1 MTEAEI
7 ALIHEQAKAVFGEFL
22 AKTDFKA
29 GQIIVIGCSTS
40 EVRGSRIGKDGNS
53 AIAEALYTAVA
64 PLAAE
69 KGLYLAFQCCEHL
82 NRALVTEREAMEK
95 FGWEEVTVRPMP
107 HAGGSMATAAYD
119 NFTDPVV
126 VESIKA
132 HLGIDIGQTLIG
144 MHLKRVAV
152 PVRLAQKTIG
162 AAIVTSARTRPPLIG
177 GERAHYPEKR

>member
-1 MTEAEI
+1 MKKEELAAEAQRAVEE
-7 ALIHEQAKAVFGEFL
+7 LIEVSGIKPGKVL
-22 AKTDFKA
+22 
-29 GQIIVIGCSTS
+29 VVGCSTS
-40 EVRGSRIGKDGNS
+40 EIVGGKIGTCGSE
-53 AIAEALYTAVA
+53 EAAAAVFGSIYK
-64 PLAAE
+64 AA
-69 KGLYLAFQCCEHL
+69 KAHGLYLAFQCCEHL

-119 NFTDPVV
+119 NFADPVV
-126 VESIKA
+126 VEAIKA
-132 HLGIDIGQTLIG
+132 DAGIDIGQTLIG

-162 AAIVTSARTRPPLIG
+162 AAVVTAARTRPPLIG

>member
-69 KGLYLAFQCCEHL
+69 KVY
-82 NRALVTEREAMEK
+82 
-95 FGWEEVTVRPMP
+95 
-107 HAGGSMATAAYD
+107 
-119 NFTDPVV
+119 
-126 VESIKA
+126 I
-132 HLGIDIGQTLIG
+132 
-144 MHLKRVAV
+144 
-152 PVRLAQKTIG
+152 
-162 AAIVTSARTRPPLIG
+162 
-177 GERAHYPEKR
+177 

>member
-64 PLAAE
+64 PLAARFIFS
-69 KGLYLAFQCCEHL
+69 LSVLRAFKPRFGR
-82 NRALVTEREAMEK
+82 RA
-95 FGWEEVTVRPMP
+95 GC
-107 HAGGSMATAAYD
+107 GGK
-119 NFTDPVV
+119 V
-126 VESIKA
+126 
-132 HLGIDIGQTLIG
+132 
-144 MHLKRVAV
+144 
-152 PVRLAQKTIG
+152 
-162 AAIVTSARTRPPLIG
+162 
-177 GERAHYPEKR
+177 